1 MKQDFETASESDWE
15 IASTREAILAPLLWK
30 NESTESAVQRAAS
43 ALKLSRAMVFRLL
56 RRYRAN
62 PKTSTL
68 LPVRRGRKEGCQLLD
83 EKQEQ
88 LIAREIE
95 DFYLT
100 GERPSLAALHQRIAL
115 ACRRAKVH
123 PPSYKAVRSR
133 VDLSDLKRRVELR
146 QGRKAASDRFRLVG
160 NGPKATQPLELVQ
173 IDHTLADVMI
183 VDEVSR
189 RAIRR
194 PWISLAIDVATRVVP
209 GFFISLDPPSSLS
222 VALLIS
228 HAALPKE
235 GFLRE
240 RGVDQEWPVQGLPGR
255 LHMDN
260 GKEFHAQALKKGCR
274 EYGID
279 VEYRPPLRPTYGA
292 HIERLIGTMMGEV
305 HLLPGTTSS
314 SVADRGDYDSA
325 GCATMTLK
333 EFEIWFTWQV
343 VGVYHQRI
351 HSGLGMP
358 PLHAW
363 KLGLRKHP
371 GAIRPV
377 LDLKRFCIDFLP
389 FELRKVRR
397 DGVRLFNVHYC
408 DTALAPMVARSN
420 QKYAIKYDPRD
431 LSHVYLK
438 EPSGDFLK
446 IPYRDLSRPPIS
458 LWEHRWA
465 TEELRRQGRLA
476 INEDNLFAAI
486 EAQRRLIEK
495 AHLATQGARRKQ
507 LHRHMGD
514 KTDTSRSKP
523 SQRASKGVEI
533 IGPVELYPCEVW
545 E

>member
-523 SQRASKGVEI
+523 SQRASKGAEI

>member
-100 GERPSLAALHQRIAL
+100 GERPSLAALHQRIVL

-260 GKEFHAQALKKGCR
+260 GKEFHAQALERGCR

-279 VEYRPPLRPTYGA
+279 VEYRPPLRPTFGA

-523 SQRASKGVEI
+523 SQRASKGAEI
-533 IGPVELYPCEVW
+533 IGPVELYPYEVW